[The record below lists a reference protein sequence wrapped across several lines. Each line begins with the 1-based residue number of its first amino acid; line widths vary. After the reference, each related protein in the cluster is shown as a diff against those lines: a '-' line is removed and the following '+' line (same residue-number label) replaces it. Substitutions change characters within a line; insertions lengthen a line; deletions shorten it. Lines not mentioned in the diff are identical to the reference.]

1 MTNGKQLWP
10 GDTMRAFFR
19 AHIQRE
25 TGLDAAAAD
34 KLSDALTKAVN
45 RMLVWDLPVATPA
58 SVQPAFPAQTDPTPR
73 PKFKSKPQAVETA
86 VAANSAGG
94 TKFDP
99 YAFSAMVVLA
109 KTGKDGLLKRLGDIK
124 NIADLRAFAD
134 AQHLAVNAA
143 LKKPEELRKAI
154 VAATEQRL
162 ADRKAAA
169 S

>member
-25 TGLDAAAAD
+25 TSLDAAAAE
-34 KLSDALTKAVN
+34 KLSEALTKATN
-45 RMLVWDLPVATPA
+45 RMLIWDMPPAQSKAAEPSVAQSKAEHPNAAQSKPPA
-58 SVQPAFPAQTDPTPR
+58 SQP
-73 PKFKSKPQAVETA
+73 
-86 VAANSAGG
+86 AANSPGAPN
-94 TKFDP
+94 FNA

-109 KTGKDGLLKRLGDIK
+109 KTGRDGLAKRLADIK
-124 NIADLRAFAD
+124 SAADLKALAA
-134 AQHLAVNAA
+134 AQHLAVSPS

-154 VAATEQRL
+154 ITATEQRL